1 MITKVYYS
9 VNNLGDGSAYPQFFE
24 SEKCSNFHQ
33 YLLNEYGEG
42 WGEDCVGELE
52 IESDGPVKIKRITT
66 NKSYIDELKSELE
79 DYDDDSYIRKEMN
92 DFILQY
98 EASIRE
104 EKINNIIKD

>member
-9 VNNLGDGSAYPQFFE
+9 LANGGDGSGYPVWFE
-24 SEKCSNFHQ
+24 DQICSDFHQ
-33 YLLNEYGEG
+33 SIQEG
-42 WGEDCVGELE
+42 WGEDCSGYIE
-52 IESDGPVKIKRITT
+52 IESDGPVKVKEAT
-66 NKSYIDELKSELE
+66 SYKDYVNELKEELE
-79 DYDDDSYIRKEMN
+79 DYDYDSYIRKEMN